1 MSAVDKKLM
10 DQVLRLGKRTAVST
24 ADQYGSR
31 LSEDN
36 AAQREVMRRVI
47 ERGMTSLPLEQR
59 VLFGFERGQQAEELG
74 RDQLLRL
81 LGTWGSLTVDA
92 LSREFPHMDVDSFLG
107 RYEAEGL
114 IERKTLYTSEGEQEY
129 VVLTDDGARQ
139 FALREGQWDEKAG
152 ELFSELSELNEYEKM
167 QLYLLLRKMM
177 GTPAH
182 DAQAEERVATA

>member
-47 ERGMTSLPLEQR
+47 
-59 VLFGFERGQQAEELG
+59 ERGQQAEELG

-152 ELFSELSELNEYEKM
+152 ELFSELNEYEKM

>member
-31 LSEDN
+31 LGEDN
-36 AAQREVMRRVI
+36 AAQREAMRRVI

-107 RYEAEGL
+107 CYEAEGL

-152 ELFSELSELNEYEKM
+152 ELFSELNEYEKM

-182 DAQAEERVATA
+182 DARAEERVATA